1 MFDAAD
7 EALRSRVFPLPER
20 YEAEAGNI
28 LSHRVRVLGHEYRL
42 GDSID
47 WHRDYR
53 LGRNCPIRYS
63 SFIDLKDPEF
73 KRHYEDERQA
83 LKLAIKI
90 AALREQKGL
99 SQQEL
104 AKRMGTSQQAIS
116 RIESGEY
123 EGFTLKTLE
132 KIAEATGMKVKI
144 DFVAA

>member
-1 MFDAAD
+1 MKRESVRTFKSR
-7 EALRSRVFPLPER
+7 LRE
-20 YEAEAGNI
+20 E
-28 LSHRVRVLGHEYRL
+28 
-42 GDSID
+42 
-47 WHRDYR
+47 
-53 LGRNCPIRYS
+53 
-63 SFIDLKDPEF
+63 LKDPEF

-104 AKRMGTSQQAIS
+104 AQRMGTSQQAIS

-132 KIAEATGMKVKI
+132 KIAAATGMKVKI

>member
-1 MFDAAD
+1 MKRESVRTFKSR
-7 EALRSRVFPLPER
+7 LRE
-20 YEAEAGNI
+20 E
-28 LSHRVRVLGHEYRL
+28 
-42 GDSID
+42 
-47 WHRDYR
+47 
-53 LGRNCPIRYS
+53 
-63 SFIDLKDPEF
+63 LKDPEF
-73 KRHYEDERQA
+73 KRLYDDERQA

-132 KIAEATGMKVKI
+132 KIAEATGMKVRI

>member
-1 MFDAAD
+1 MKREGVRTFKSR
-7 EALRSRVFPLPER
+7 LRE
-20 YEAEAGNI
+20 
-28 LSHRVRVLGHEYRL
+28 
-42 GDSID
+42 
-47 WHRDYR
+47 
-53 LGRNCPIRYS
+53 
-63 SFIDLKDPEF
+63 DLKDPEF
-73 KRHYEDERQA
+73 KSHYEDERQA